1 MRLNTS
7 TDYAILTLMHLAA
20 SGKVVSSAEL
30 ASNISVSK
38 RYLAQI
44 ASKLRKGGFIG
55 VSMGS
60 TGGYYLTKSPDEIS
74 IYDIVS
80 LMEGS
85 LEILRYT
92 KTNVKNH
99 DVLYEAYAELESHI
113 NGYMQI
119 MTLDVLTKKSKT
131 EWRELVS
138 NMAIQYAKECSDNA
152 P

>member
-30 ASNISVSK
+30 
-38 RYLAQI
+38 
-44 ASKLRKGGFIG
+44 
-55 VSMGS
+55 
-60 TGGYYLTKSPDEIS
+60 
-74 IYDIVS
+74 
-80 LMEGS
+80 
-85 LEILRYT
+85 
-92 KTNVKNH
+92 
-99 DVLYEAYAELESHI
+99 ESHI
-113 NGYMQI
+113 NGYMQM

-138 NMAIQYAKECSDNA
+138 NMAIQYAKECSDDA